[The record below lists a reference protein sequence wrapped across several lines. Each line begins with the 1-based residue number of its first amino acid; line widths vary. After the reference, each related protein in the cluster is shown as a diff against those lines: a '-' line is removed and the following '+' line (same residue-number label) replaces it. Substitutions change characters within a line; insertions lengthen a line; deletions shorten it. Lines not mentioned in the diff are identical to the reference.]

1 MIPPPVNPRHQINTD
16 RLNILSERLEEL
28 FAQLAACGKHPPQ
41 ELADELAVTAGEI
54 MIELA
59 DIGVGNH
66 VSEALED
73 ARRLREVARTLSP
86 DPAQLIRGGEAL
98 TRDVEMVIRSD
109 LRAA

>member
-1 MIPPPVNPRHQINTD
+1 VNPRYQINTD
-16 RLNILSERLEEL
+16 RLNLLSEHLEEL
-28 FAQLAACGKHPPQ
+28 FTQLAASGVPPPQ

-54 MIELA
+54 MVELA
-59 DIGVGNH
+59 DLGVGNH
-66 VSEALED
+66 VREALED
-73 ARRLREVARTLSP
+73 ARRLREVARKLSP